1 MKNQNIKNIKF
12 VDSHAHL
19 DDRQFE
25 ADRHQVLVRAGE
37 KGIKWIL
44 CPLDLCFK
52 ASLETGLKLAAEEK
66 NIYLAAGVHPHQAKD
81 LKESHLRDLRQ
92 LAEEKKILAVGEI
105 GLDFHYNFS
114 PPDRQLQAF
123 ELQLNL
129 ALELNL
135 PVIIHSRLAGERIIE
150 SIRARNG
157 LLRGIFHCFTESY
170 EIARKALDLG
180 FLISFSGILTYQR
193 ADDLREVAKK
203 IPPEYLLVETDAPYL
218 TPWPEKKI
226 YSRNEPSLLIT
237 TAQLLA
243 ELKNITLEEL
253 AEITT
258 KNFFNFF
265 NLKKDVTGVNI

>member
-1 MKNQNIKNIKF
+1 MVNQNAKNIKL

-25 ADRHQVLVRAGE
+25 ADRHQVLVRARE
-37 KGIKWIL
+37 KGINWIL
-44 CPLDLCFK
+44 CPLDLCLK
-52 ASLETGLKLAAEEK
+52 SSLEIGQKLATEEK

-81 LKESHLRDLRQ
+81 LKETHLKNLRQ
-92 LAEEKKILAVGEI
+92 LAEEKKIVAVGEI

-114 PPDRQLQAF
+114 PPDKQLQVL

-129 ALELNL
+129 AQELNL

-150 SIRARNG
+150 YIRATNG
-157 LLRGIFHCFTESY
+157 LVRGIFHCFTESY

-203 IPPEYLLVETDAPYL
+203 IPLESLLVETDAPYL

-226 YSRNEPSLLIT
+226 HSRNEPSLILT
-237 TAQLLA
+237 TAKQLA
-243 ELKNITLEEL
+243 ELRNISLEEL

-265 NLKKDVTGVNI
+265 GLKKDVSGVNI